1 MSVLPTRSRVYPE
14 RDCFFLSSVQ
24 NSRRNLRTYFIAVN
38 CFQRGK
44 TRGAVSTMVEVT
56 EGAGKGADPS
66 NTSKTTMDY
75 KTEWMLTGETAF
87 LGSLECA
94 HNTRAWRRE
103 MAPPQQSTKHS
114 LLDTITDKD
123 NVYAYSYILTLD

>member
-1 MSVLPTRSRVYPE
+1 V
-14 RDCFFLSSVQ
+14 SSVIPYFIILGRPQFLVPLTHGRRVKQFQ
-24 NSRRNLRTYFIAVN
+24 NAGSGGTNFYVILRTYFIAVN

-75 KTEWMLTGETAF
+75 KTE
-87 LGSLECA
+87 
-94 HNTRAWRRE
+94 
-103 MAPPQQSTKHS
+103 
-114 LLDTITDKD
+114 
-123 NVYAYSYILTLD
+123 

>member
-1 MSVLPTRSRVYPE
+1 
-14 RDCFFLSSVQ
+14 
-24 NSRRNLRTYFIAVN
+24 
-38 CFQRGK
+38 
-44 TRGAVSTMVEVT
+44 MVEVT
-56 EGAGKGADPS
+56 DGAGKGADPS

-94 HNTRAWRRE
+94 HNTRASRHE
-103 MAPPQQSTKHS
+103 MVPPQQSTKHS
-114 LLDTITDKD
+114 LLGTVTDKD